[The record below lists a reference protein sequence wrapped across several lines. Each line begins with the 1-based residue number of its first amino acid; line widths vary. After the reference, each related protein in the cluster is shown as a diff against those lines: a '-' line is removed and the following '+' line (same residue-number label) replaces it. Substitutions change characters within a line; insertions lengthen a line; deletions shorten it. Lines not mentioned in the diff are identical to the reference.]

1 MVWSSRLR
9 KLCKLGMK
17 CMTLNGGCVA
27 FHPSALSHYLGG
39 EFHNCIL
46 HWNIYSAHG
55 ISLQHIEFQGFFIS
69 ANFLFLVSTITVC
82 LSSNRLDLFHMH
94 LIFIVF
100 FPFTSLHLLSLIV
113 WTTDLFRAMGFRE
126 GSLCTSL

>member
-1 MVWSSRLR
+1 MV
-9 KLCKLGMK
+9 
-17 CMTLNGGCVA
+17 